1 MKKTV
6 AIILTLAMILMV
18 CVGCGASNVSTEQ
31 SAGES
36 ENQEPSQPV
45 AVGTILDVPEKQL
58 TLEKFYA
65 LLLVTDETAEG
76 GVTQVGVTLDDTV
89 TPGVVYLT
97 DGLLKLS
104 EIVYECDEQGLI
116 TKYEKGTFDE
126 SFTKDTTSTQDA
138 LAQEAMTAQTFL
150 QMVGYGFTEAYP
162 QYQYKKVEGG
172 ISLHYVDVDVL
183 TYELIENGQT
193 VGTIEVDAAT
203 GIIVKMLDANGE
215 KLFEVMEFKTD
226 AVEIPNYKGE

>member
-1 MKKTV
+1 MKKIV
-6 AIILTLAMILMV
+6 AFILVLVMIV
-18 CVGCGASNVSTEQ
+18 TFCVGCGGLNTDGKDTGTLDS
-31 SAGES
+31 SA
-36 ENQEPSQPV
+36 QETSQQV
-45 AVGTILDVPEKQL
+45 VGALLDKPEKQM

-65 LLLVTDETAEG
+65 LLLITDETAEG

-104 EIVYECDEQGLI
+104 EIVYECDEQGVI

-126 SFTKDTTSTQDA
+126 AFIKDTISTQDT
-138 LAQEAMTAQTFL
+138 LAQEAMTAQSFL

-183 TYELIENGQT
+183 TYELIENGKT
-193 VGTIEVDAAT
+193 VGAIEVDAAT

-215 KLFEVMEFKTD
+215 KLFEVMELKTD